1 MDLEDIVTVEAARN
15 QGWREGCVRRGQEKG
30 DIKFWPEH
38 LEERLSPSLNGKPKV
53 LGVHGGLFFGLD
65 TGEVTMELKRG
76 LCVGEGPPKELRPGT
91 QHPQEGPG
99 AGGGMYLQHRMPGRS
114 GSGVHGPGK
123 GAPRACAGPPCSA
136 ATAASLLTSALL
148 SALVSKVSAWGNR
161 TSGKNRPGPGA
172 TSFNWASGL

>member
-65 TGEVTMELKRG
+65 TGEVTTELKRG

-99 AGGGMYLQHRMPGRS
+99 AGGGDVPAAQDTWEERERGPWTRQGSTKGLCGATLLRGHR
-114 GSGVHGPGK
+114 
-123 GAPRACAGPPCSA
+123 CIPPPPSSPLLS
-136 ATAASLLTSALL
+136 SLL
-148 SALVSKVSAWGNR
+148 
-161 TSGKNRPGPGA
+161 
-172 TSFNWASGL
+172 

>member
-65 TGEVTMELKRG
+65 TGEVTTELKRG

-99 AGGGMYLQHRMPGRS
+99 AGGGGCTCSTGYLGGAGA
-114 GSGVHGPGK
+114 GSMDQAREHQGPVRGHP
-123 GAPRACAGPPCSA
+123 APRPPLHPSP
-136 ATAASLLTSALL
+136 TLLTSALL
-148 SALVSKVSAWGNR
+148 SALVSKVSA
-161 TSGKNRPGPGA
+161 
-172 TSFNWASGL
+172 